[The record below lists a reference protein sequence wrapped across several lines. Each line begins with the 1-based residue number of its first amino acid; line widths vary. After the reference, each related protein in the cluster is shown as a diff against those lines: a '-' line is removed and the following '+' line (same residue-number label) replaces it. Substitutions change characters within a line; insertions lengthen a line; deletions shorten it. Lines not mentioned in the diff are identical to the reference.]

1 MPETLIPVQRP
12 HVEELLLQA
21 MKLRQRATQ
30 GGGTYQKWDRIVVAL
45 THALAT
51 HAGGTAR

>member
-12 HVEELLLQA
+12 HVEALLLQA

-45 THALAT
+45 TQALAV
-51 HAGGTAR
+51 HAGGPAR